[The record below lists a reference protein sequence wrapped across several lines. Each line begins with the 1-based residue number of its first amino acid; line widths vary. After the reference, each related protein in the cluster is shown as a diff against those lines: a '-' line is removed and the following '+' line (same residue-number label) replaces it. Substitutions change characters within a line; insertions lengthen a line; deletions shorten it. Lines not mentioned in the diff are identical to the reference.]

1 MKRITIFQEGSSPI
15 AIDDSDE
22 QKIEQYTRELSKLLE
37 SNNVA
42 ILHTTSSSIIIR
54 PNKISSIVV
63 SDMGPPTSSKRES
76 KEYKQRHQLQKQP
89 EEAKKSNEKEA
100 IENSITD

>member
-1 MKRITIFQEGSSPI
+1 MKRITIFQEGSSAI

-22 QKIEQYTRELSKLLE
+22 QKIEQYTKELSKLLE
-37 SNNVA
+37 SSNVS
-42 ILHTTSSSIIIR
+42 ILHTSSSSIIIR

-63 SDMGPPTSSKRES
+63 SDMGSPTPSKQES
-76 KEYKQRHQLQKQP
+76 NECKKQP
-89 EEAKKSNEKEA
+89 KKKEKKNEKEV